1 MSNLFEALGEELL
14 EEFTEKTS
22 FIKRE
27 NLSPLFKWTGGKRRE
42 IKFFEDMFPE
52 YVLKNEA
59 YNYVEPFLGG
69 GAVFWY
75 LNNHNGTNVIND
87 YDKDLVN
94 FYKQVQKN
102 SPNFLKDIADAS
114 KLYEK
119 RVDLT
124 DGEAHDLQEANYYK
138 WRNMDKNDGLKNLS
152 DEQRAARFWIVN
164 QLAFSGMRRF
174 NGKGEFNVPYGHY
187 KNLNS
192 SALTS
197 EKHIKLLNKTEIRNG
212 DYRQVILDNDK
223 ENTFI
228 FLDPPYT
235 RVMNKYSAD
244 NEFGLDKQEELANTL
259 KNLKNA
265 HFMVVI
271 NKDETTSELYKDY
284 IKRTYDLKY
293 GVNIKNRF
301 DQSVQHIVAVNY

>member
-1 MSNLFEALGEELL
+1 MNNLFEAMDFEISADETQS
-14 EEFTEKTS
+14 FT
-22 FIKRE
+22 KRE

-52 YVLKNEA
+52 YVLKNES
-59 YNYVEPFLGG
+59 YNYVEPFMGG

-75 LNNHNGTNVIND
+75 LNNHAGTNVIND
-87 YDKDLVN
+87 YDRDLIN
-94 FYKQVQKN
+94 FYEQVKQQ
-102 SPNFLKDIADAS
+102 SPDFLKS
-114 KLYEK
+114 VFESSQLYTANDEQ
-119 RVDLT
+119 
-124 DGEAHDLQEANYYK
+124 AHSVQEANYYY

-174 NGKGEFNVPYGHY
+174 NSKGEFNVPYGHY

-192 SALTS
+192 SALNS
-197 EKHIKLLNKTEIRNG
+197 DKHVELLRHTEIRNG
-212 DYRQVILDNDK
+212 DYKQVILDNDK

-235 RVMNKYSAD
+235 RVMNTYSAD
-244 NEFGLDKQEELANTL
+244 NEFGLDKQQELADTL

-265 HFMVVI
+265 QFMVVI
-271 NKDETTSELYKDY
+271 NKDETTYGLYKDY
-284 IKRTYDLKY
+284 IRKTYDLKY